1 MLMSVRIDLSGLE
14 RLQRVLAKLD
24 GSKTYRFS
32 CERDGVLDKIDKRDL
47 AVEAFQKVIADDRAQ
62 ADFLAN
68 GSFSYESR
76 LVDSTITVSLC
87 T

>member
-1 MLMSVRIDLSGLE
+1 MSVRIDLSGLE
-14 RLQRVLAKLD
+14 RLQRVFGKLD

-32 CERDGVLDKIDKRDL
+32 CEKDDVFDKIDKRDL
-47 AVEAFQKVIADDRAQ
+47 AVEAFQKLIGDERAQ
-62 ADFLAN
+62 ADFLAK

-76 LVDSTITVSLC
+76 LVGTTIRVSLS